1 MLPSPAAAPLPWHPW
16 PAWHTGH
23 SRPARSP
30 LAVSSPVFGPR
41 QVHGVLGGSATVKC
55 FYPPTL
61 VNRRDRKY
69 WCKESGS
76 RCATVVATGFVA
88 QGYEDRV
95 SLTDHPEAESFQV
108 NISALGLGDAGSYQC
123 GVGVN
128 GRGLSYRVAL
138 SVAEGNHRLPKTP
151 FSFSFPPLSLS
162 NKAPPM
168 ACPVS
173 ESCRCSVLSG
183 KVHFSPC
190 LCLCAQPHLFLR
202 QLSSST

>member
-1 MLPSPAAAPLPWHPW
+1 MLPSPAAAPLPWHPG
-16 PAWHTGH
+16 PAWHTGR

-41 QVHGVLGGSATVKC
+41 QVHGVLGGSATVTC

-138 SVAEGNHRLPKTP
+138 SVAEGNHRLPKIP
-151 FSFSFPPLSLS
+151 FSFSFPP
-162 NKAPPM
+162 PPFKH
-168 ACPVS
+168 
-173 ESCRCSVLSG
+173 G
-183 KVHFSPC
+183 
-190 LCLCAQPHLFLR
+190 
-202 QLSSST
+202 STDGLPRV